1 MKNYRLYYHEPFKKV
16 VQSRYLTKDE
26 EEKFEQSHTR
36 YGAVDISNQF
46 KYYPYTILGI
56 VELKPIKNTDLYQA
70 HWWSSPYE
78 HYTEE
83 CIGLKEAIKY
93 ATGRPAK
100 TNDYP
105 LGI

>member
-1 MKNYRLYYHEPFKKV
+1 MKNYRLYYHEPLKKV

-26 EEKFEQSHTR
+26 EKRFTESD
-36 YGAVDISNQF
+36 AVYFSTCSQF
-46 KYYPYTILGI
+46 KVNPHMILGI
-56 VELKPIKNTDLYQA
+56 VELNPIKNTDLYQA

>member
-1 MKNYRLYYHEPFKKV
+1 MNNYRLYYHEPFKKV

-56 VELKPIKNTDLYQA
+56 VELKPIVNKLYVA
-70 HWWSSPYE
+70 HWWSTPYE

-83 CIGLKEAIKY
+83 CISLKDAIKY
-93 ATGRPAK
+93 ATGIKAK
-100 TNDYP
+100 TSDYP

>member
-16 VQSRYLTKDE
+16 VQSRYLTELE
-26 EEKFEQSHTR
+26 EEKFVQSTNN
-36 YGAVDISNQF
+36 GVVDISNQF

-56 VELKPIKNTDLYQA
+56 VELKPIVNKLYVA

-78 HYTEE
+78 CYTEE
-83 CIGLKEAIKY
+83 CISLKDAIKY
-93 ATGRPAK
+93 ATGIKAK
-100 TNDYP
+100 TSDYP

>member
-1 MKNYRLYYHEPFKKV
+1 MKNYRLYYHEPLKKV

-26 EEKFEQSHTR
+26 EEKFEQSNN
-36 YGAVDISNQF
+36 GVVDIANQF
-46 KYYPYTILGI
+46 RYYPYIILGI
-56 VELKPIKNTDLYQA
+56 VELKPIKKTDLYQA
-70 HWWSSPYE
+70 YWWSSPFE
-78 HYTEE
+78 LPYTEE